1 MEVALTSSQSSL
13 SLSKISREALREGG
27 GKGESPSSFT
37 FPPHPACYPEEWTR
51 NETGHHHSTLCYY
64 YLAIF
69 SVDFKYRIR
78 PHYVQVVVLRVL
90 LPLWICQQIHA
101 VALERDWY
109 SEIRQEII

>member
-1 MEVALTSSQSSL
+1 MRVPLL
-13 SLSKISREALREGG
+13 SFSRHKPRA
-27 GKGESPSSFT
+27 
-37 FPPHPACYPEEWTR
+37 WTR
-51 NETGHHHSTLCYY
+51 KETGTSYPTLCYH

-90 LPLWICQQIHA
+90 LPLWICQQIQA

-109 SEIRQEII
+109 SEIRHENI